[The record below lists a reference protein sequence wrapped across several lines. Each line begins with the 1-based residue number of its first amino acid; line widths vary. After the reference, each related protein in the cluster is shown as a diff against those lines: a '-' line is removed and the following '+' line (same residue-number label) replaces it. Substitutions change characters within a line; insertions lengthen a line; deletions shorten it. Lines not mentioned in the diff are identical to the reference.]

1 MEGGRRVTVGRVTKP
16 QGLAGEVRVSIYGG
30 SAEVLGGLR
39 HVTALGH
46 GTSRELTLESV
57 RTQGSAVIARFA
69 EVRDRTSAEALVG
82 WDLEV
87 PEAEIPAL
95 EPGAYY
101 TYQLEGLEVVT
112 EAGVSLGVIEE
123 VLDLPAHDVYVV
135 RAGDRQ
141 VMIPATDEVVR
152 EVDLEKGRMVIHLL
166 DGLLD

>member
-16 QGLAGEVRVSIYGG
+16 QGLTGEVRLTLYGG
-30 SAEVLGGLR
+30 SVEVLEGLR
-39 HVTALGH
+39 HVTAVGN
-46 GTSRELTLESV
+46 GTSRALTLESV
-57 RTQGSAVIARFA
+57 EGRGQAVIARFA
-69 EVRDRTSAEALVG
+69 EVRDRTAAEALVG

-112 EAGVSLGVIEE
+112 EAGERLGVLEE

-141 VMIPATDEVVR
+141 VLIPATEEVVR

-166 DGLLD
+166 EGLLD